1 MICDSN
7 DKTNFPHNLLLT
19 VRQVSRLCKI
29 FANNSSANKK
39 LSKTQL
45 SKIVPWGEFL
55 ARLLRPLLKTGLYL
69 MKNVLKPL
77 TKSVLIPLGLTAA
90 AAAAAAAEAGI
101 HKNIS
106 GLAMTPLI
114 TSNKEMHKIIRK
126 IRSFRI
132 SVLFIKGVSKT
143 IKNEAKEQKRGC
155 LRMLLGTI
163 SANLL
168 GNLLKR
174 KRVKAEIPG
183 QWVIRASK
191 EKIRA
196 GQDF

>member
-1 MICDSN
+1 M
-7 DKTNFPHNLLLT
+7 
-19 VRQVSRLCKI
+19 
-29 FANNSSANKK
+29 
-39 LSKTQL
+39 
-45 SKIVPWGEFL
+45 PWGEFL

-69 MKNVLKPL
+69 IKNVLKPL

-90 AAAAAAAEAGI
+90 ASAAEVGI

-126 IRSFRI
+126 MKSFRI

-163 SANLL
+163 SAILL
-168 GNLLKR
+168 GNLLTG

-183 QWVIRASK
+183 QGVIRASK